1 MSGLHE
7 KVLAPRLP
15 ETLSRRFPHPELRN
29 CQQAGRQAGRQASRQ
44 APIYLTDATTR
55 HDILT
60 LSHQHCRRLPKA
72 IPPLWRRKLLLLSWT
87 SMLAPMPRALLR
99 STPLTIPQRHWLLET
114 RLRRQRLSF
123 VRLSD
128 RYCHQSGRSSRW
140 QLGLWPTCRCK

>member
-1 MSGLHE
+1 MRKSWRPAFQKHSLG
-7 KVLAPRLP
+7 A
-15 ETLSRRFPHPELRN
+15 SRTHSCVTVSKLVDR
-29 CQQAGRQAGRQASRQ
+29 QAGRQAGRHQPTLPTRRLDTT
-44 APIYLTDATTR
+44 YLR
-55 HDILT
+55 ST

-99 STPLTIPQRHWLLET
+99 STPLTMPQRYWLLET

-140 QLGLWPTCRCK
+140 QLGLWPTCCCK

>member
-1 MSGLHE
+1 MSKSWRPAFQKHSLGASRTCSCVTVS
-7 KVLAPRLP
+7 KLAD
-15 ETLSRRFPHPELRN
+15 T
-29 CQQAGRQAGRQASRQ
+29 RQAGRQASTQ
-44 APIYLTDATTR
+44 AQTYLTHATTR

-99 STPLTIPQRHWLLET
+99 SAPLTIPQRHWLFET

-128 RYCHQSGRSSRW
+128 RHCHQSSRSSRW
-140 QLGLWPTCRCK
+140 QLGFRPTCCCK